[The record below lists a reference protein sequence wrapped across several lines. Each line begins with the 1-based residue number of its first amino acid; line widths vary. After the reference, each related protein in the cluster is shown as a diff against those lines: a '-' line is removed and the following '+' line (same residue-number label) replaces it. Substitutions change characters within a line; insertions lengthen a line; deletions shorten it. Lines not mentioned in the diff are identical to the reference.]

1 MRFFY
6 ALKSAKKTVTFVGM
20 DIQAEKLGLIQWLAQ
35 LSDENVIAKI
45 KSLKNETA
53 QEVVLES
60 GLVAESDAAFNL
72 AYQKAEEDKAAG
84 RVKPHADIRKKY
96 DKWL

>member
-35 LSDENVIAKI
+35 LSDEDVIAKI
-45 KSLKNETA
+45 KALRSEQADWWDEIST
-53 QEVVLES
+53 EE
-60 GLVAESDAAFNL
+60 
-72 AYQKAEEDKAAG
+72 KAEIAEALLQADQGDTKS
-84 RVKPHADIRKKY
+84 HAEIRKKY
-96 DKWL
+96 EKWL